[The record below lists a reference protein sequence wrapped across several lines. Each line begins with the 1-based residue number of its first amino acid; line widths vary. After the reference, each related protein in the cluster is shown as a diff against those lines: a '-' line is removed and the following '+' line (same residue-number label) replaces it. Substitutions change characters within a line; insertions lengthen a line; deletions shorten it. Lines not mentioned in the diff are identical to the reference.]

1 MPPQKDIKE
10 KWELWV
16 GGKNIPAKNGKVT
29 HVTNPYTGE
38 VIAEVSI
45 ASKEDVE
52 AAIESAL
59 TTFKSTTKH
68 MPSHKVSE
76 ILYKTSGL
84 IAELSEDFAR
94 TISLE
99 AGKPIRES
107 RGEVSRAVQV
117 FRLAAE
123 EANRI
128 SGEVVPTDA
137 VAGAESRFGLVVRE
151 PLGVIGA
158 IAPFNFPLNLVV
170 HKVAP
175 AIAAKNTI
183 VLKPA
188 EKTPLSSLKLARV
201 LHEAGLPPGA
211 LNVVMGSGP
220 EVGSVLVQ
228 DERVRMITFTGSV
241 PVGKEIK
248 EKSGLKKVTLELG
261 ANSPNIVCADADIDS
276 AARALVPASFAYA
289 GQVCISA
296 QRILVHKDVEELFR
310 RTFINLVKS
319 LKIGDPLEETT
330 DMGPM
335 ISESEVRRTKEWVD
349 EAKRQGAKVLIG
361 GTGEGNVFYPTV
373 LSDVKPSMRVVCQE
387 VFAPVVSIIP
397 FRTNEEAVEL
407 ANDST
412 YGLQAGVFTQNLNT
426 ALYFAQALEV
436 GGVWINE
443 STIYRQ
449 QNAPYGGVKMSGLG
463 REGVKYTIEEMTEL
477 KFIGIKGPFS

>member
-1 MPPQKDIKE
+1 MSQ
-10 KWELWV
+10 
-16 GGKNIPAKNGKVT
+16 KNIIKKWGSWIEGKSISTKNGKVT
-29 HVTNPYTGE
+29 QVTNPYSRE

-45 ASKEDVE
+45 ASKEDVN
-52 AAIESAL
+52 AAIESARL
-59 TTFKSTTKH
+59 AFKSTTKH
-68 MPSHKVSE
+68 IPSHKISE

-84 IAELSEDFAR
+84 IGEFSEDFAR

-128 SGEVVPTDA
+128 GGEVIPTDA

-151 PLGVIGA
+151 PVGVIGA
-158 IAPFNFPLNLVV
+158 ITPFNFPLNLVV

-175 AIAAKNTI
+175 ALAAKNTV

-201 LHEAGLPPGA
+201 LHEAGLPAGA
-211 LNVVMGSGP
+211 LNVVVGSGP
-220 EVGSVLVQ
+220 EVGDMLVE
-228 DERVRMITFTGSV
+228 DERIRMITFTGSV
-241 PVGKEIK
+241 PVGMQIK
-248 EKSGLKKVTLELG
+248 QKSGLKKLTLELG
-261 ANSPNIVCADADIDS
+261 ANSPNIVCKDADIES
-276 AARALVPASFAYA
+276 AAKALVIASFAYA

-296 QRILVHKDVEELFR
+296 QRIIVHKDVEEEFIK
-310 RTFINLVKS
+310 TFINLVAN
-319 LKIGDPLEETT
+319 LEIGDPLEEST
-330 DMGPM
+330 DIGPM
-335 ISESEVRRTKEWVD
+335 ISEADVSRTKEWVD
-349 EAKRQGAKVLIG
+349 EAKSQGAKVLIG

-373 LSDVKPSMRVVCQE
+373 LSDVTPSMRVVCQE
-387 VFAPVVSIIP
+387 MFAPVVSIIP
-397 FRTNEEAVEL
+397 FKTSEEAVEL
-407 ANDST
+407 ANDSS

-463 REGVKYTIEEMTEL
+463 REGIKYTIEEMTEL

>member
-1 MPPQKDIKE
+1 MSQENVKE
-10 KWELWV
+10 KWGLWIN
-16 GGKNIPAKNGKVT
+16 GKNISGKSGKVT
-29 HVTNPYTGE
+29 RVINPYNGE
-38 VIAEVSI
+38 AVAEVSI

-52 AAIESAL
+52 AAIETAL
-59 TTFKSTTKH
+59 LTFKSTIRH

-76 ILYKTSGL
+76 ILYKASKL
-84 IAELSEDFAR
+84 INELSEEFAR

-99 AGKPIRES
+99 AGKPIREC

-128 SGEVVPTDA
+128 GGEVVPTDA
-137 VAGAESRFGLVVRE
+137 VAGSESRLGFVVRE
-151 PLGVIGA
+151 PLGVIAA
-158 IAPFNFPLNLVV
+158 ISPFNFPLNLVV

-175 AIAAKNTI
+175 ALAARNTV

-188 EKTPLSSLKLARV
+188 TKTPLSSLKLARV
-201 LHEAGLPPGA
+201 LHEAGLPAGA
-211 LNVVMGSGP
+211 LNVVIGSGS
-220 EVGSVLVQ
+220 EIGDILVQ
-228 DERVRMITFTGSV
+228 DERVKMITFTGSV

-248 EKSGLKKVTLELG
+248 QKSGLKKVTLELG

-276 AARALVPASFAYA
+276 AAKALIPASFAYA

-296 QRILVHKDVEELFR
+296 QRILVHKDIEERFR
-310 RTFINLVKS
+310 TTFINLVKN

-335 ISESEVRRTKEWVD
+335 ISEADVKRTQEWVD
-349 EAKRQGAKVLIG
+349 EAKSQGAKVLIG

-373 LSDVKPSMRVVCQE
+373 LSDVKPSMKVVCQE

-397 FRTNEEAVEL
+397 FKTNEEAVEL

-412 YGLQAGVFTQNLNT
+412 FGLQAGIFTRDINT
-426 ALYFAQALEV
+426 AFHLANGLEI
-436 GGVWINE
+436 GGVWIND
-443 STIYRQ
+443 SSIYRQ
-449 QNAPYGGVKMSGLG
+449 QNAPYGGVKMSGMG
-463 REGVKYTIEEMTEL
+463 REGVKYAVEEMTEL
-477 KFIGIKGPFS
+477 KFIGIKGPF